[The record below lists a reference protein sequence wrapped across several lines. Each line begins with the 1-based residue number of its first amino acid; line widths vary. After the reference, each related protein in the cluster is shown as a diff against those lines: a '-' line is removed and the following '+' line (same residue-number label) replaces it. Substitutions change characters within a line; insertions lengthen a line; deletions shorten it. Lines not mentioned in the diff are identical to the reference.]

1 MLSINKNTLFL
12 FFLVLQNTTCFANET
27 FDEPLMVLVPFV
39 NQQVPQSTISKN
51 GLSAIFK
58 MRLHKWADD
67 TAVTVFV
74 LGDDNPMHKDFC
86 KIILNVFPH
95 QMRRVWDRLVFSGS
109 GQAPIQVD
117 NKEEMIEKLA
127 STAGAI
133 GYLRVSDATEGIKAL
148 QIQSGIL
155 Q

>member
-1 MLSINKNTLFL
+1 MFPIIKSALFL
-12 FFLVLQNTTCFANET
+12 FFLILQNECLANET
-27 FDEPLMVLVPFV
+27 IDQPLTLLVPFV
-39 NQQVPQSTISKN
+39 NQQVPQDTISKN

-74 LGDDNPMHKDFC
+74 LGDDNPMHKSFC

-109 GQAPIQVD
+109 GQAPIQLD

-133 GYLRVSDATEGIKAL
+133 GYLRESDVTEGIKVL
-148 QIQSGIL
+148 QVQSGSS